1 MTGHMLISVRSSKRL
16 HHWLHVAV
24 PAGIAII
31 LIITASICLFELAV
45 TVAAKD
51 GFYLDRRLLTYAAE
65 HRHSE
70 LDLLFRITT
79 WAGSFYV
86 LGPLTLL
93 LVIAF
98 SWRRA
103 VMSASL
109 LGIGFGG
116 AALITYITKHLLE
129 RERPGLFPQLVEPAQ
144 LAAFPSGHSTHIA
157 AFSLALYLVC
167 RQSHPEEKL
176 LIGSIL
182 AILTFLVAVSRV
194 YLQVH
199 YPTDVLAGLLLA
211 LIWVSTTAMLLNKYC
226 HFRDKPIELP

>member
-1 MTGHMLISVRSSKRL
+1 MMWHMLNTSHRTKRL
-16 HHWLHVAV
+16 RHLLHISWLG
-24 PAGIAII
+24 GIFII
-31 LIITASICLFELAV
+31 LIITASFCLFELAGTV
-45 TVAAKD
+45 TAKE
-51 GFYLDRRLLTYAAE
+51 GFYLDHHLLAYAAG

-70 LDLLFRITT
+70 LDLLFRIIT

-93 LVIAF
+93 LVITLF
-98 SWRRA
+98 WRKA

-109 LGIGFGG
+109 IGIGFGG

-129 RERPGLFPQLVEPAQ
+129 RERPRLYTQLVEPAQ

-167 RQSHPEEKL
+167 QQAQPQWKPL
-176 LIGSIL
+176 TGGMLI
-182 AILTFLVAVSRV
+182 ILTFLVSVSRV

-199 YPTDVLAGLLLA
+199 YPTDVLAGLLLG
-211 LIWVSTTAMLLNKYC
+211 LIWVSTTAWLLNKYSPS
-226 HFRDKPIELP
+226 RYKSTELP